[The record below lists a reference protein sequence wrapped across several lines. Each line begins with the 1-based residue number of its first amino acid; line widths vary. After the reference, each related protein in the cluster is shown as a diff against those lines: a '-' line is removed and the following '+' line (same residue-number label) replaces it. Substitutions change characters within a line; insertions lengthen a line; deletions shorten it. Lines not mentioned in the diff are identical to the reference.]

1 MKNETKSSTADLQGH
16 LFVFPGRILFLGHGL
31 HTDFHSHHAS
41 SLLISMEEDAQ
52 FGIMLEE
59 DGPLFSHSGLLIN
72 PGKRHRLLG
81 NTAKMLVLQ
90 VVPEMYRFPAEDLQ
104 ILDPELVRQ
113 IRALGTGLFEL
124 DCDDASRRF
133 FQMIELFHHG
143 STSGT
148 GTAKALDPRI
158 AASLDHIHSS
168 LPEILS
174 IHELAI
180 GADLS
185 EHRFM
190 HLFKKQVG
198 IPVRRYALWARMQK
212 AAFML
217 KDGRTL
223 TEAAHEAGFSDSAH
237 MSRSFKEL
245 FGITPSAVF
254 GDRASVSARFC
265 NQVWN
270 QENRS

>member
-1 MKNETKSSTADLQGH
+1 MKREENKTGDLQGQ
-16 LFVFPGRILFLGHGL
+16 LFVFPGRILFVGLGL
-31 HTDFHSHHAS
+31 HTDFHAHHAS
-41 SLLISMEEDAQ
+41 SLLLSLEESQ
-52 FGIMLEE
+52 TFGLMLEE
-59 DGPLFSHSGLLIN
+59 DGPEHRHSGVILG
-72 PGKRHRLLG
+72 PGLRHRLMG
-81 NTAKMLVLQ
+81 DSTTMLVLQ
-90 VVPEMYRFPAEDLQ
+90 VVPEMYRFPME
-104 ILDPELVRQ
+104 
-113 IRALGTGLFEL
+113 ALHVMDQREL
-124 DCDDASRRF
+124 DSLRSVISGLEGEGCEEASHRF
-133 FQMIELFHHG
+133 FQMIALFEANTD
-143 STSGT
+143 SNPE
-148 GTAKALDPRI
+148 AEVDPRI
-158 AASLDHIHSS
+158 SASLQHIHDS

-174 IHELAI
+174 VAELAI
-180 GADLS
+180 GAGLS

-245 FGITPSAVF
+245 FGISPSAVF
-254 GDRASVSARFC
+254 GERASVMAHFC

-270 QENRS
+270 QERRS